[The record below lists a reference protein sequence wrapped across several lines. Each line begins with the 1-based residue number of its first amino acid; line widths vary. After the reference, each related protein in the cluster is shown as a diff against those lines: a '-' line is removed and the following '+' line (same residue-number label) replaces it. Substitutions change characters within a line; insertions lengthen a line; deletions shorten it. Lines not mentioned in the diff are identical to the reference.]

1 MEVAIVAVTILGIAV
16 VEAVAF
22 LIYKVFKMQ
31 KDLDTTSKNL
41 EGLSEC
47 VLEIAKRIPSVDV
60 IEEEKVN
67 SSDFDFPGV

>member
-1 MEVAIVAVTILGIAV
+1 MEVAIVAITILGIAI

-22 LIYKVFKMQ
+22 LIYKVSKMNKELNQ
-31 KDLDTTSKNL
+31 VITNID
-41 EGLSEC
+41 GLSEC
-47 VLEIAKRIPSVDV
+47 MLELAKRVSGIDV

>member
-1 MEVAIVAVTILGIAV
+1 MEVAIVAVTIFGIAM

-31 KDLDTTSKNL
+31 KELNTAISNID
-41 EGLSEC
+41 GLSNC
-47 VLEIAKRIPSVDV
+47 MLEMAKRVSGVDV
-60 IEEEKVN
+60 IEEEKTN

>member
-1 MEVAIVAVTILGIAV
+1 MEVAIVAVTILGIAI
-16 VEAVAF
+16 VEVVAF

-31 KDLDTTSKNL
+31 KELDTTSKNL

-47 VLEIAKRIPSVDV
+47 MLEMAKRVSGIDV
-60 IEEEKVN
+60 IEEEKTS